1 MNDAERVEHLENL
14 LATFLKPI
22 KGIPFPVVI
31 KAICGN
37 AVEDI
42 KPASCDDA
50 ALIEA
55 LKQTAVITA
64 KLVAKSPI
72 RRPRPNE
79 VGNDLEPFVRQA
91 ANAVG
96 LAATA
101 PKSKSGRGQQV
112 GYPDVLIYDAAGRP
126 TYLEVKSFADGSE
139 PTTMRSFYLSP
150 SANPKV
156 CLDARHIVLGFG
168 VQAEPI
174 SGSRDSFYTAVS
186 YKLINLFELQCDVK
200 YEFNSDNRRMY
211 ANNLVLAS
219 GRLD

>member
-1 MNDAERVEHLENL
+1 MTDAERAEHLENL

-42 KPASCDDA
+42 NLDNAQDA
-50 ALIEA
+50 RLIDA
-55 LKQTAVITA
+55 LKETAAIVA
-64 KLVAKSPI
+64 KLVARSPI

-91 ANAVG
+91 ANEAG
-96 LAATA
+96 LRASA
-101 PKSKSGRGQQV
+101 PRSSTGRGQQV
-112 GYPDVLIYDAAGRP
+112 GYPDILIHDAAGRA
-126 TYLEVKSFADGSE
+126 TYLEVKSFADGGE
-139 PTTMRSFYLSP
+139 ATTMRSFYLSP

-156 CLDARHIVLGFG
+156 CMDARHIVLGFG
-168 VQAEPI
+168 VEAKPI

-186 YKLINLFELQCDVK
+186 FKLINLFELQCDVK

-211 ANNLVLAS
+211 ASNLVLAS

>member
-1 MNDAERVEHLENL
+1 MNDAERAEHLEHL

-31 KAICGN
+31 RAICGN

-42 KPASCDDA
+42 NLDDPEDVC
-50 ALIEA
+50 LIEA
-55 LKQTAVITA
+55 LKDTASIVA
-64 KLVAKSPI
+64 KLVAASPI

-91 ANAVG
+91 ANQAG
-96 LAATA
+96 LRATA
-101 PKSKSGRGQQV
+101 PRSSTGRGQQV
-112 GYPDVLIYDAAGRP
+112 GYPDILIHDRAGRA
-126 TYLEVKSFADGSE
+126 TYLEVKSFADGAE
-139 PTTMRSFYLSP
+139 ATTMRSFYLSP

-156 CLDARHIVLGFG
+156 CMDARHIVLGFG
-168 VQAEPI
+168 VEATAI

-211 ANNLVLAS
+211 ASNLLLAS
-219 GRLD
+219 GRLL

>member
-1 MNDAERVEHLENL
+1 MTDAERAEHLENL

-42 KPASCDDA
+42 NPDNAEDA
-50 ALIEA
+50 QLIGA
-55 LKQTAVITA
+55 LKETAAIVA
-64 KLVAKSPI
+64 KLVARSPI

-91 ANAVG
+91 ANEAG
-96 LAATA
+96 LRASA
-101 PKSKSGRGQQV
+101 PKSSTGRGQQV
-112 GYPDVLIYDAAGRP
+112 GYPDILIHDAAGRA
-126 TYLEVKSFADGSE
+126 TYLEVKSFADGAE
-139 PTTMRSFYLSP
+139 ATTMRSFYLSP
-150 SANPKV
+150 SANPKA
-156 CLDARHIVLGFG
+156 CMDARHIVLGFG
-168 VQAEPI
+168 VEAQPI
-174 SGSRDSFYTAVS
+174 SGSRDSLYTTVS

-211 ANNLVLAS
+211 ASNLVLAS
-219 GRLD
+219 GRLV

>member
-1 MNDAERVEHLENL
+1 MNDAERAEYLENL

-37 AVEDI
+37 AVENVDLRN
-42 KPASCDDA
+42 PDDV
-50 ALIEA
+50 ALVEA
-55 LKQTAVITA
+55 LERTAAITA
-64 KLVAKSPI
+64 KLVAQSPI

-79 VGNDLEPFVRQA
+79 VGNDLEPFVRKA
-91 ANAVG
+91 ANEAG
-96 LAATA
+96 LSATA
-101 PKSKSGRGQQV
+101 PKSKTGRGQQV
-112 GYPDVLIYDAAGRP
+112 GYPDLLICDVAGRT
-126 TYLEVKSFADGSE
+126 TYLEVKSFADGSDA
-139 PTTMRSFYLSP
+139 TTMRSFYLSP

-168 VQAEPI
+168 VQSEPI
-174 SGSRDSFYTAVS
+174 SGSRDSYYTAVS
-186 YKLINLFELQCDVK
+186 FKLINLFELQCDVK

-211 ANNLVLAS
+211 ADNLLLAS

>member
-1 MNDAERVEHLENL
+1 MNDAERAEHLENL

-37 AVEDI
+37 AVENLDLAD
-42 KPASCDDA
+42 PDDA
-50 ALIEA
+50 ALIAA
-55 LKQTAVITA
+55 LKQAAVTTAQ
-64 KLVAKSPI
+64 LVTKSPI

-91 ANAVG
+91 AIKAG
-96 LAATA
+96 LAASA
-101 PKSKSGRGQQV
+101 PKSKTGRGQQV
-112 GYPDVLIYDAAGRP
+112 GYPDILVRDQAGRA
-126 TYLEVKSFADGSE
+126 TYLEVKSFADGADA
-139 PTTMRSFYLSP
+139 TTMRSFYLSP

-168 VQAEPI
+168 VVAAPI
-174 SGSRDSFYTAVS
+174 TGSRDSFYRAVS
-186 YKLINLFELQCDVK
+186 YKLINLYELQCDVK

-211 ANNLVLAS
+211 ADGLILAS

>member
-1 MNDAERVEHLENL
+1 MNDAERAEHLENL

-37 AVEDI
+37 SVEGVNLAN
-42 KPASCDDA
+42 PDDA
-50 ALIEA
+50 ALVEA
-55 LKQTAVITA
+55 LKQTAAITA
-64 KLVAKSPI
+64 HLVARSPI

-79 VGNDLEPFVRQA
+79 VGNDLEPFVRDA
-91 ANAVG
+91 ANQAG
-96 LAATA
+96 LDASA
-101 PKSKSGRGQQV
+101 PKSKTGRGQQV
-112 GYPDVLIYDAAGRP
+112 GYPDILIRDQAGRS
-126 TYLEVKSFADGSE
+126 TYLEVKSFADRAE
-139 PTTMRSFYLSP
+139 ATTMRSFYLSP

-168 VQAEPI
+168 VVAEPI
-174 SGSRDSFYTAVS
+174 AGSRDSLYRAVS
-186 YKLINLFELQCDVK
+186 YKLIDLFELQCDVK

-211 ANNLVLAS
+211 ADDLVLAG

>member
-1 MNDAERVEHLENL
+1 MNDAERAEHLENL

-37 AVEDI
+37 AVEDVDLGN
-42 KPASCDDA
+42 PDDI

-55 LKQTAVITA
+55 LKETAAITA
-64 KLVAKSPI
+64 ELVAQSPI

-79 VGNDLEPFVRQA
+79 VGNDLEPFVRRAALQA
-91 ANAVG
+91 G
-96 LAATA
+96 LDSSA

-112 GYPDVLIYDAAGRP
+112 GYPDILLRDRAGRP
-126 TYLEVKSFADGSE
+126 TYLEVKSFADQAE
-139 PTTMRSFYLSP
+139 PNTMRSFYLSP

-156 CLDARHIVLGFG
+156 CMDARHIVLGFG
-168 VQAEPI
+168 VTAQPI
-174 SGSRDSFYTAVS
+174 AGSRDSLYTAVS
-186 YKLINLFELQCDVK
+186 YKLINLFELECDVK

-211 ANNLVLAS
+211 ADNLVLAS
-219 GRLD
+219 GRLK

>member
-1 MNDAERVEHLENL
+1 MNDAERADYLENL

-37 AVEDI
+37 AVEDLDVTN
-42 KPASCDDA
+42 PSDA

-64 KLVAKSPI
+64 RLVCQSPI

-91 ANAVG
+91 ANQAG
-96 LAATA
+96 LTASA
-101 PKSKSGRGQQV
+101 PKSKAGRGQQV
-112 GYPDVLIYDAAGRP
+112 GYPDILIHDKAGRA
-126 TYLEVKSFADGSE
+126 TYLEVKSFADGSDA
-139 PTTMRSFYLSP
+139 TTMRSFYLSP

-156 CLDARHIVLGFG
+156 CMDARHIVLGFG
-168 VQAEPI
+168 VEASQF
-174 SGSRDSFYTAVS
+174 RDQEIRFTQQFPT
-186 YKLINLFELQCDVK
+186 N
-200 YEFNSDNRRMY
+200 
-211 ANNLVLAS
+211 
-219 GRLD
+219 